1 MKIEINTKPYEKILI
16 YEGCIK
22 KDISKNDD
30 EYIEGIYCF
39 DLYSSNF
46 NEDQVVWL
54 EDKPDVKNI
63 KELENQILKQFKEKI

>member
-30 EYIEGIYCF
+30 EYIEGRYCF
-39 DLYSSNF
+39 EIYSSSF

-54 EDKPDVKNI
+54 EDTPDVRNI
-63 KELENQILKQFKEKI
+63 EELETQILKQFKETI